1 MNPPRWL
8 RLFLHRRG
16 WIASPSLAYLGV
28 PFGPDRRD
36 LAQEVMAAISRNH
49 NPETCPIC
57 SEPDTPYDPDEE
69 AHGPAG
75 QPPPCIPDHGVPV
88 PCPGC
93 DTP

>member
-1 MNPPRWL
+1 MTMPSWL

-36 LAQEVMAAISRNH
+36 LAGEIAADLARSH
-49 NPETCPIC
+49 DEQTCPIC
-57 SEPDTPYDPDEE
+57 SDPDDDED
-69 AHGPAG
+69 GRTIG
-75 QPPPCIPDHGVPV
+75 DSPPPCIPDHGVPV

-93 DTP
+93 DAP